1 MTTLANALST
11 RALGSRGLVVPT
23 GADRPELD
31 ELIPSR
37 LADLI
42 AELTLELVP
51 TRRDLLADRHRRQQT
66 WDAGAYPGPLGP
78 GQCPES
84 RGDWTVAPLPADLLR
99 RRVEITGP
107 VNDRKLVIN
116 MLSRDEA
123 GVRADA
129 AMLDFE
135 DSMKPS
141 WANVLAGIR
150 NVRGAAVGELEWVRP
165 ASDGQPA
172 RTYRL
177 DGDDRGLVM
186 VRVRGLHLDEVNL
199 QLGDHPIPAGLLDL
213 AATAYH
219 AAPALLAQ
227 GRTPMVYVPKVEHH
241 LEARWWNEAFT
252 IAEEIVGLPAG
263 SIRVTFLIETLPAAF
278 QMEAILWELRSRAAA
293 LNVGRWDKIFSDIKC
308 LAAHPDRVLA
318 DRATIGLDRPWM
330 RHYAERL
337 VEICHRHGA
346 LAIGGM
352 AAFTPGRSA
361 ERRAQQ
367 TAKVLADKQLEFDLG
382 HDGCWVS
389 HPYFIAPAL
398 SAFPVDNQIGVRRP
412 GADDLPILPEGGGPR
427 TLAGLRTNARVGIA
441 YIEGWMRDLGC
452 IAWDDLMEDLATL
465 EISRA
470 QTWQWLRHGVRLEDG
485 DEVNLELVARVFD
498 EELDRIETE
507 LRAENLTVDP
517 APWRCARRLAEAIF
531 TAPQLR
537 PFLAT
542 SSDPAGAN
550 TTARAAH
557 LLTPS

>member
-1 MTTLANALST
+1 MTTTVNACST
-11 RALGSRGLVVPT
+11 RALGSRGLVGPAA
-23 GADRPELD
+23 ADRADLD
-31 ELIPSR
+31 ELIPSA
-37 LADLI
+37 LANVV
-42 AELTLELVP
+42 AELTSSFAARRRELLAER
-51 TRRDLLADRHRRQQT
+51 TRRQLG
-66 WDAGAYPGPLGP
+66 WDAGGHPGPLP
-78 GQCPES
+78 PTELPES

-141 WANVLAGIR
+141 WDNVLDGIA
-150 NVRGAAVGELEWVRP
+150 NVRGAALGELEWVRP
-165 ASDGQPA
+165 AAAGQPA
-172 RTYRL
+172 RSYRL
-177 DGDDRGLVM
+177 DAADRGLVM
-186 VRVRGLHLDEVNL
+186 VRVRGLHLDEANL
-199 QLGDHPIPAGLLDL
+199 LLDGEKVPAGLLDL
-213 AATAYH
+213 AATAFH

-241 LEARWWNEAFT
+241 LEARWWHEAFT
-252 IAEEIVGLPAG
+252 LAEELVGLPAG

-278 QMEAILWELRSRAAA
+278 QMEAILWQLRSRAAA

-367 TAKVLADKQLEFDLG
+367 TAKVLADKQFEFELG

-441 YIEGWMRDLGC
+441 YLEGWMRDLGC

-470 QTWQWLRHGVRLEDG
+470 QTWLWLRHGVRLEDG
-485 DEVNLELVARVFD
+485 DEVTLELVARVFD

-507 LRAENLTVDP
+507 LRADNLEVDLT
-517 APWRCARRLAEAIF
+517 PWRSARKLAEAIF
-531 TAPQLR
+531 TAPTLR
-537 PFLAT
+537 PFLTT
-542 SSDPAGAN
+542 SSDPAGASVN
-550 TTARAAH
+550 ARAA
-557 LLTPS
+557 LLLNQP